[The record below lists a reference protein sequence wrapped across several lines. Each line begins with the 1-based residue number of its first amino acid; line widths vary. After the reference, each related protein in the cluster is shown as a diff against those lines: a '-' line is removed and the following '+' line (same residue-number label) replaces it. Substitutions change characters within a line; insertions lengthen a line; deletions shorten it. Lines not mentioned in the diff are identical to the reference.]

1 MAHRSISKLL
11 KSYHLRPVKA
21 MKFSF
26 DPYAGNVRS
35 IREVLFQM
43 HIPRIISTNPNT
55 LLKVDVKSDRSD
67 PVMDVTF
74 ADGHKLLMKTANLST
89 LEILDRLWR
98 FCDAKDPKK
107 DEAPGLKTKAT
118 KKGAKKR

>member
-26 DPYAGNVRS
+26 DPYAGN
-35 IREVLFQM
+35 
-43 HIPRIISTNPNT
+43 
-55 LLKVDVKSDRSD
+55 VDVKSDRSD

-118 KKGAKKR
+118 KKDAKEQ